1 MFRNMADETVHPNT
15 VVLKDARALRAYA
28 HPLRLRLVGMLR
40 REGPMTATR
49 AGEALGES
57 AASCSFHLRQLAKW
71 GLVEEAGGGRGRERP
86 WKATAQFTS
95 WSSVDA
101 DADVT
106 AASDLLTSMLV
117 DGYVEQINGWIEQ
130 RAGEPAEWQEAA
142 AFGDAMLY
150 LTADELAEVKRA
162 LWDIGKRYMD
172 RLGDPSLRPEGARQ
186 VTMLNLAFPTPPEK
200 QPQQP

>member
-1 MFRNMADETVHPNT
+1 MADETIHPNT

-28 HPLRLRLVGMLR
+28 HPLRLKLVGMLR
-40 REGPMTATR
+40 REGPMTATK

-95 WSSVDA
+95 WSSVDS

-106 AASDLLTSMLV
+106 AASDLLSSVLV
-117 DGYVEQINGWIEQ
+117 DGYLEQINRWIEI
-130 RAGEPAEWQEAA
+130 RSGEPVEWQDAA

-150 LTADELAEVKRA
+150 LTADELAEVKRT
-162 LWDIGKRYMD
+162 LWEIGRRYVD
-172 RLGDPSLRPEGARQ
+172 RIEDPSRRPDGARR
-186 VTMLNLAFPTPPEK
+186 VTMLNLAFPTPPDEP
-200 QPQQP
+200 PQS